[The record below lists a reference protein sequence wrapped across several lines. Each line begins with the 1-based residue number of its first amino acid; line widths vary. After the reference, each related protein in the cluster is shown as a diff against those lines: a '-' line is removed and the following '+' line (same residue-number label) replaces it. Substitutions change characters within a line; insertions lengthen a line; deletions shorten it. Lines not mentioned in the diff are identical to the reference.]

1 MKKFKKLASIVAASA
16 IIGTVFSG
24 CATNEL
30 QTQSKMSR
38 SVFLNPVKKSLRIV
52 YVDVK
57 NTSGQEM
64 NSLLPLL
71 EQKIQSKGYKLT
83 DDPEMAQYV
92 LMANILFANDKKENN
107 AAGGA
112 VAGAATGAGIASYN
126 NNGAGGTILA
136 GAAAGLI
143 GGLIAKSFEDTIY
156 QMVVDVN
163 VREKTKQKVL
173 TSSGGEVGQV
183 EIKDGKKA
191 GFMNSFAGKA
201 RSNEGGGS
209 MDDKMTETSTQQ
221 YETNYIERRTKIFAE
236 ATKVDLQ
243 LTEALPILEQ
253 KIASQIAG
261 IF

>member
-1 MKKFKKLASIVAASA
+1 MKKFKKVVSMVAATA
-16 IIGTVFSG
+16 IMGAVFSG

-30 QTQSKMSR
+30 QTQSNMSR
-38 SVFLNPVKKSLRIV
+38 SIFLNPVKKSLRIV

-64 NSLLPLL
+64 YTLLPLL
-71 EQKIQSKGYKLT
+71 EKNLKARGYKLT

-92 LMANILFANDKKENN
+92 LMANVLFANDKKENN
-107 AAGGA
+107 TAGGA
-112 VAGAATGAGIASYN
+112 VAGAAAGAGVASYN

-143 GGLIAKSFEDTIY
+143 GGLIAKSFEDTIF

-163 VREKTKQKVL
+163 VREKSNQKVL
-173 TSSGGEVGQV
+173 TSTGGEVGQV
-183 EIKDGKKA
+183 EIKDGKRA

-201 RSNEGGGS
+201 RNKNGGGT
-209 MDDKMTETSTQQ
+209 MDDQMTETSTQQ

-236 ATKVDLQ
+236 ATKVDLK
-243 LTEALPILEQ
+243 LEEALPILER